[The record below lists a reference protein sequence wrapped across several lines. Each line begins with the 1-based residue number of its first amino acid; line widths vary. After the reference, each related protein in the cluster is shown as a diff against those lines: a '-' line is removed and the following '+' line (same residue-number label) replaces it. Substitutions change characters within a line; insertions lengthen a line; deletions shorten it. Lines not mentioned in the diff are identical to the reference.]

1 MSKIKTITPVH
12 IGSGQKIYTLKKD
25 TYLYSIDKIIEE
37 KVNNSSDSNLQK
49 LLASCSYLANK
60 TNPTKIDLYKALYVN
75 DYTIPFSTRI
85 SNDPAYAKAIESET
99 ADLFLA
105 QKSLDKLIIPGSA
118 IKGMLN
124 NLFWYHVID
133 SNDYIKK
140 YFKENINRISKI
152 LNELDGTIKNMK
164 SFLRITDI
172 IFDFN
177 PRVFTVKRYNSKKDS
192 NKACELAV
200 NYETISYDESTNC
213 DFIRSLTAT
222 DVKMMDEVKK
232 EIEKTEL
239 TEPKRIILNEY
250 YNYVLNLKEIFPKAN
265 KKYMLEVVNK
275 EMQFVENSSNEKF
288 DHMSLKNF
296 YQDIIKQLN
305 NDKIIMQIGK
315 MTNFLDKTFMFV
327 LGDEY
332 IKNFKDFT
340 PNIKKSNP
348 IIESMN
354 LAIIGRNYF
363 PLGFIE
369 IEL

>member
-12 IGSGQKIYTLKKD
+12 IGSGQKIYMLKKD

-60 TNPTKIDLYKALYVN
+60 TNPTKIDLYKALSIN
-75 DYTIPFSTRI
+75 DYSIPLSTRI

-99 ADLFLA
+99 ADLFLAHLA

-124 NLFWYHVID
+124 NLFWYYVID

-140 YFKENINRISKI
+140 YFKENINRISKV

-172 IFDFN
+172 IFDSN
-177 PRVFTVKRYNSKKDS
+177 PRVFTVKRYSSKNDCMPVG
-192 NKACELAV
+192 NH
-200 NYETISYDESTNC
+200 ETISYDESTNC
-213 DFIRSLTAT
+213 DFIRSLSET

-250 YNYVLNLKEIFPKAN
+250 YNYVRNLKEIFPIVN

-305 NDKIIMQIGK
+305 NGKIIMQIGK

-332 IKNFKDFT
+332 VKNFENFK
-340 PNIKKSNP
+340 PNNKKSKP

-354 LAIIGRNYF
+354 LATIGRNYF

>member
-60 TNPTKIDLYKALYVN
+60 TNPTKIDLYKALSIN
-75 DYTIPFSTRI
+75 DYSIPLSTRI

-172 IFDFN
+172 IFDSN
-177 PRVFTVKRYNSKKDS
+177 PRVFTVKRYSSKNDCMPVG
-192 NKACELAV
+192 NH
-200 NYETISYDESTNC
+200 ETISYDESTNC
-213 DFIRSLTAT
+213 DFIRSLSET

-232 EIEKTEL
+232 EIREIYKSEWAGKDGL
-239 TEPKRIILNEY
+239 MVHKIDDVYWIYYCNRNSKKDADISICLEGSKLVMNCYDNAKSLFDIEPFCWKLFAVKSPVTIEQVEIITGDDRQT
-250 YNYVLNLKEIFPKAN
+250 
-265 KKYMLEVVNK
+265 VN
-275 EMQFVENSSNEKF
+275 V
-288 DHMSLKNF
+288 
-296 YQDIIKQLN
+296 
-305 NDKIIMQIGK
+305 
-315 MTNFLDKTFMFV
+315 
-327 LGDEY
+327 
-332 IKNFKDFT
+332 
-340 PNIKKSNP
+340 
-348 IIESMN
+348 
-354 LAIIGRNYF
+354 
-363 PLGFIE
+363 
-369 IEL
+369 

>member
-60 TNPTKIDLYKALYVN
+60 TNPTKIDLFKTLSIN
-75 DYTIPFSTRI
+75 DYSIPLSTRI

-105 QKSLDKLIIPGSA
+105 QKSLDKLIIPGSS
-118 IKGMLN
+118 IKGMFN

-172 IFDFN
+172 IFDSN
-177 PRVFTVKRYNSKKDS
+177 PRVFTVKRYSSKNDCMPVG
-192 NKACELAV
+192 NH
-200 NYETISYDESTNC
+200 ETISYDESTNC
-213 DFIRSLTAT
+213 DFIRSLSET

-332 IKNFKDFT
+332 VKNFGNFK
-340 PNIKKSNP
+340 PNIKKSKP

-354 LAIIGRNYF
+354 LATIGRNYF